1 MVTEFSDILARN
13 IIHICFGED
22 LADHIFELQVK
33 ENGKW
38 IKKSFTIKDSIV
50 VVVPQVMMTFYEN
63 ISNPINWLYPH
74 TEVMINVSGDARK
87 VRENCMVVRDWIKDY
102 INERKAGKRSSSVSG
117 NTDLLSVMLERQDV
131 WTMEYMVDE
140 LLGF

>member
-22 LADHIFELQVK
+22 LADIIFELQVK

-38 IKKSFTIKDSIV
+38 IKKSFTFKESIFV
-50 VVVPQVMMTFYEN
+50 FVPQVIMAFYDN

-74 TEVMINVSGDARK
+74 TEVIINVSSDALI
-87 VRENCMVVRDWIKDY
+87 VRENCKVVRDWIKDY
-102 INERKAGKRSSSVSG
+102 INERKLGKRSSSVSG
-117 NTDLLSVMLERQDV
+117 NTDLLSVMLER
-131 WTMEYMVDE
+131 
-140 LLGF
+140 

>member
-38 IKKSFTIKDSIV
+38 IKKSFTFKESIFV
-50 VVVPQVMMTFYEN
+50 FVPQVIMAFYDN

-74 TEVMINVSGDARK
+74 TEVIINVSSDALI
-87 VRENCMVVRDWIKDY
+87 VRENCKVVRDWIKDY
-102 INERKAGKRSSSVSG
+102 INERKLGKRSSSVSG
-117 NTDLLSVMLERQDV
+117 NTDLLSVMLER
-131 WTMEYMVDE
+131 
-140 LLGF
+140 